1 MSDSNLLLDKKREA
15 LKAGILALG
24 EQVREALERSLDVL
38 RRHDLDLAHTIV
50 FGDAEINRERRAL
63 EQQALVVLA
72 AYRPAGADLRLI
84 GASLEMISEIER
96 IADYAADI
104 ARILMRCEPR
114 SLPVGPVGRCVELGE
129 AATAMFV
136 AAMSAYAR
144 DADEATARAVAARD
158 AAIDSAE
165 RVLIEEII
173 AWIRI
178 NPEHAL
184 VGVSL
189 LSIAHNYERVAD
201 RATNLAERV
210 VYIATGCTPELD

>member
-15 LKAGILALG
+15 LKADIIALG
-24 EQVREALERSLDVL
+24 EQVREALQRSLEVL
-38 RRHDLDLAHTIV
+38 RRHDRDLARTV
-50 FGDAEINRERRAL
+50 VSGDAEINHARRAL

-72 AYRPAGADLRLI
+72 AYRPAGSDLRLI
-84 GASLEMISEIER
+84 GASLEMISEMER
-96 IADYAADI
+96 IADYSADV
-104 ARILMRCEPR
+104 ARILLRCDPG
-114 SLPVGPVGRCVELGE
+114 SLPAAPAAHCADLGD

-144 DADEATARAVAARD
+144 DADEAMARAAAGRD
-158 AAIDSAE
+158 DAIDSAE
-165 RVLIEEII
+165 RVLIEEIL
-173 AWIRI
+173 AWIRAK
-178 NPEHAL
+178 PEDAR

-210 VYIATGCTPELD
+210 VYIATGHTPDLD

>member
-1 MSDSNLLLDKKREA
+1 MSDSNLLLDKKRET
-15 LKAGILALG
+15 LKADILALG
-24 EQVREALERSLDVL
+24 EQVREALQRSLEVL
-38 RRHDLDLAHTIV
+38 RRHDLDVARTIV
-50 FGDAEINRERRAL
+50 AGDAEINHERRAL

-72 AYRPAGADLRLI
+72 AYRPAGSDLRLI
-84 GASLEMISEIER
+84 GASLEMISEMER

-114 SLPVGPVGRCVELGE
+114 SLPAGPVARCADLGD
-129 AATAMFV
+129 AAIAMFV

-144 DADEATARAVAARD
+144 DADEAMARAAAGRD
-158 AAIDSAE
+158 AEVDSAE

-173 AWIRI
+173 AWIRS
-178 NPEHAL
+178 NPEDAR

-210 VYIATGCTPELD
+210 VYIATGQTPDLD

>member
-1 MSDSNLLLDKKREA
+1 MSNFNLLLDKKREA

-24 EQVREALERSLDVL
+24 EQVREALQRSLDVL
-38 RRHDLDLAHTIV
+38 RRHDLDLARRIV
-50 FGDAEINRERRAL
+50 SGDAEINHERRVL

-72 AYRPAGADLRLI
+72 AYRPAGSDLRLI
-84 GASLEMISEIER
+84 GASLEMISEMER

-104 ARILMRCEPR
+104 ARILVRCEPR
-114 SLPVGPVGRCVELGE
+114 SLPRGPVELCVDLGD

-136 AAMSAYAR
+136 AAMNAYAL
-144 DADEATARAVAARD
+144 DADEAMARAAAARD

-165 RVLIEEII
+165 RVLIEEIL
-173 AWIRI
+173 AWIRT
-178 NPEHAL
+178 NPEDAR

-210 VYIATGCTPELD
+210 VFIATGHTPDLD

>member
-24 EQVREALERSLDVL
+24 EQVRAALERSLDVL
-38 RRHDLDLAHTIV
+38 RRHDLALARAV
-50 FGDAEINRERRAL
+50 VSGDVEINQERRAL

-72 AYRPAGADLRLI
+72 AYRPAGSDLRLI
-84 GASLEMISEIER
+84 GASLEMISEMER

-104 ARILMRCEPR
+104 AGILMRCEAR
-114 SLPVGPVGRCVELGE
+114 TLPVGPVERCVDLGE

-136 AAMSAYAR
+136 AAMGAYAR
-144 DADEATARAVAARD
+144 DADEAMARAAAARD

-178 NPEHAL
+178 NPDHAL

>member
-1 MSDSNLLLDKKREA
+1 MSNSNLLLDKKREA
-15 LKAGILALG
+15 LKAGILSLG

-38 RRHDLDLAHTIV
+38 RRHDLDLARTIV
-50 FGDAEINRERRAL
+50 SGDAEINHERRAL

-72 AYRPAGADLRLI
+72 AYRPAGSDLRVI
-84 GASLEMISEIER
+84 GASLEMISEMER

-104 ARILMRCEPR
+104 ARILMRCEAR
-114 SLPVGPVGRCVELGE
+114 SLPEGAVARCVDLGD

-136 AAMSAYAR
+136 AAMTAYAR
-144 DADEATARAVAARD
+144 DADEAMARAAAGRD
-158 AAIDSAE
+158 TEVDNAE
-165 RVLIEEII
+165 RVLIEEILD
-173 AWIRI
+173 WIRS
-178 NPEHAL
+178 NPDDAQ

-210 VYIATGCTPELD
+210 VYIATGQTPDLD

>member
-1 MSDSNLLLDKKREA
+1 MSNFNLLLDKKRDA
-15 LKAGILALG
+15 LKADLLALG
-24 EQVREALERSLDVL
+24 EQVREALQRSLDAL
-38 RRHDLDLAHTIV
+38 RRHDLDLARAIV
-50 FGDAEINRERRAL
+50 SGDDEINHERRVL

-72 AYRPAGADLRLI
+72 AYRPAGSDLRLI
-84 GASLEMISEIER
+84 GASLEMISEMER

-114 SLPVGPVGRCVELGE
+114 SLPAGPVARCVDLGD
-129 AATAMFV
+129 AATAMFI
-136 AAMSAYAR
+136 AAMSAYAL
-144 DADEATARAVAARD
+144 DADEAMARAAAARD

-165 RVLIEEII
+165 RVLIEEIL
-173 AWIRI
+173 AWIRT
-178 NPEHAL
+178 NPEGAR

-210 VYIATGCTPELD
+210 VYIATGHTPDLD